1 MAEKGLRIAAL
12 VAIPLFLAACG
23 SQAPETG
30 IASAAGATTSA
41 TAAPSPTSSGD
52 ALKFAQCMR
61 ENGVD
66 MPDPEPGGNQVMIRQ
81 KKGQEAV
88 TEKALKACEQY
99 QPVIDAKKVDDGK
112 LQDSMM
118 KFAQCMRDNGV
129 DMPDP
134 QVEGGRVKMGGPG
147 MDPESP
153 TTKKA
158 MEICRPLM
166 GNGPGGSGGVGGPGG
181 GGGGGQ

>member
-12 VAIPLFLAACG
+12 IAIPLFLAACG
-23 SQAPETG
+23 NQAPETG
-30 IASAAGATTSA
+30 VASAVGTSA
-41 TAAPSPTSSGD
+41 AATATPSPTSSGD
-52 ALKFAQCMR
+52 PLKFAQCMR

-81 KKGQEAV
+81 KKGQEGV
-88 TEKALKACEQY
+88 TEKALKACEKY
-99 QPVIDAKKVDDGK
+99 RPVIDASKIDDSE
-112 LQDSMM
+112 LQDAML

-134 QVEGGRVKMGGPG
+134 QVDGGRVRIGGPG

-153 TTKKA
+153 TTQKA
-158 MEICRPLM
+158 MEACRDAMP
-166 GNGPGGSGGVGGPGG
+166 NGGKMFGG
-181 GGGGGQ
+181 GK

>member
-12 VAIPLFLAACG
+12 VAIPLFLASCG
-23 SQAPETG
+23 NQAPDTG
-30 IASAAGATTSA
+30 IASAAGASTAA

-52 ALKFAQCMR
+52 PLKFAQCMR

-99 QPVIDAKKVDDGK
+99 RPIVDGKNVDDGK
-112 LQDSMM
+112 LQDEML

-134 QVEGGRVKMGGPG
+134 QVDGGRVRMGGPG
-147 MDPESP
+147 MDPDSP
-153 TTKKA
+153 VFKKA
-158 MEICRPLM
+158 EEACRDLA
-166 GNGPGGSGGVGGPGG
+166 PGG
-181 GGGGGQ
+181 GKMVGGTGGGK